1 MNPKTTAD
9 DKGALGERKR
19 EIEGR
24 CNTAAMYLRMS
35 GMPTLAEA
43 LERDNQA
50 LEIVLAFAMDMEN
63 GTARVDNP
71 ITARKVA
78 TELRAALAVAKL
90 RPS

>member
-1 MNPKTTAD
+1 MNTKKAAE
-9 DKGALGERKR
+9 DKGALGECKR

-43 LERDNQA
+43 LERNNQA

-71 ITARKVA
+71 ITARRIA
-78 TELRAALAVAKL
+78 TELRAALAIAKHL
-90 RPS
+90 PT